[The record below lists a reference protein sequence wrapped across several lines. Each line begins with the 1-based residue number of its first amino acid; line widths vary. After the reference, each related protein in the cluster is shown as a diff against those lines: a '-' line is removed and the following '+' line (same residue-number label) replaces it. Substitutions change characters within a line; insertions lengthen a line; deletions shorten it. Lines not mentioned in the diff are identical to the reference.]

1 MRPVFAE
8 PEGCASHQRVQ
19 TFSHERRDWP
29 GTGDRSMSLLWER
42 NRRRSVRDGARITE
56 RQYGRVSSDRAVRR
70 VPPSVCDDRS
80 ELRTVLARSLAA
92 AAALALLGASAAP
105 VKVPAPNVPLHA
117 VYTVET
123 NKLGQV
129 VRIVS
134 ANASND
140 ARFNTAMRGNALQA
154 FIRRPDGTAVAGV
167 YKLTYDYSP
176 QTKDVRS
183 SPTTTHLRPKTCG
196 ATCSS
201 FTRAAST
208 RMRRA
213 T

>member
-1 MRPVFAE
+1 M
-8 PEGCASHQRVQ
+8 
-19 TFSHERRDWP
+19 
-29 GTGDRSMSLLWER
+29 
-42 NRRRSVRDGARITE
+42 
-56 RQYGRVSSDRAVRR
+56 
-70 VPPSVCDDRS
+70 
-80 ELRTVLARSLAA
+80 LARSLAA

-176 QTKDVRS
+176 QTKDVRRNVQLVHAGGVDPDAKGYVTVELS
-183 SPTTTHLRPKTCG
+183 KQKVQPGATPDPLQEAKRATAAGANSHLPDFDKIVSPTPSGK
-196 ATCSS
+196 
-201 FTRAAST
+201 
-208 RMRRA
+208 
-213 T
+213 